1 MRYVEPAEAARQ
13 SAFGELTITHSAS
26 VLEPRSWTVLQSEWA
41 VEMSRLAPPGP
52 ILELCSGAGHIG
64 LLAAHRSG
72 RPLLQVDVNP
82 QACADARANAAA
94 AGLADRV
101 EVRCAALDDI
111 AARDG
116 QYPLIIAD
124 PPYIATEGVQ
134 QFPQDPLLAI
144 DGGRDGLELA
154 RECIEVVIGSLSP
167 GGFALL
173 QLGGDDQVDAIASFA
188 TPDLDLVGRRRAGP
202 TRCVALFARAW

>member
-1 MRYVEPAEAARQ
+1 MSVEPAPTARRC
-13 SAFGELTITHSAS
+13 AFGELTITHSAS

-72 RPLLQVDVNP
+72 RQLVQVDVNA

-101 EVRCAALDDI
+101 EVRCAALDDV

-116 QYPLIIAD
+116 RYPLIIAD

-134 QFPQDPLLAI
+134 QFPEDPLLAI
-144 DGGRDGLELA
+144 DGGQDGLELA
-154 RECIEVVIGSLSP
+154 RECIEVVIGSLVP

-173 QLGGDDQVDAIASFA
+173 QLGGDDQVDAMARFA
-188 TPDLDLVGRRRAGP
+188 TPDLDLLGRRRCGP
-202 TRCVALFARAW
+202 TRCVALFARAR